1 MQLRSYVLLQVYHPP
16 PPPPYLNALFIPDS
30 SDDLDANLTDLGE
43 VWLHHTDVL
52 QDLDNTLAHT
62 HTCVLENKNSH
73 TKPSQ

>member
-1 MQLRSYVLLQVYHPP
+1 MQLRSYILLHPP
-16 PPPPYLNALFIPDS
+16 PLPPYLNALFIPDS

-62 HTCVLENKNSH
+62 HTCVLENKTSH